1 MKLMKKTVLKRGFR
15 SLGQLNGIRYLDLY
29 VAQFL
34 KRAKAYGYYD
44 NFIFVFFGDHRSGM
58 KKLNFIKN
66 NEDALGMQVHHM
78 PLFIHSP
85 RYAQPKEIT
94 KFAKLID
101 IFPTATSLAKIEY
114 TNYILGRNLLDST
127 LISTAAFVY
136 FQNKDEKV
144 VRLLKDNYYLEKKQL
159 KKSKFV

>member
-1 MKLMKKTVLKRGFR
+1 MKLMKKTLLKRGFR
-15 SLGQLNGIRYLDLY
+15 SLGQLNGIRYLDFY

-85 RYAQPKEIT
+85 RHAQPKEIT

-114 TNYILGRNLLDST
+114 TNYTLGRNLLDST

-136 FQNKDEKV
+136 FQNKGEKV
-144 VRLLKDNYYLEKKQL
+144 VGLLKDNYYLEKKQL

>member
-1 MKLMKKTVLKRGFR
+1 
-15 SLGQLNGIRYLDLY
+15 
-29 VAQFL
+29 
-34 KRAKAYGYYD
+34 
-44 NFIFVFFGDHRSGM
+44 M

-85 RYAQPKEIT
+85 RHAQPKEIT